1 MKYLLPGLLSACIIS
16 SLAHADVQLIAMG
29 EINAAYQDLSVKT
42 SGALE
47 NGVAGNIL
55 GGLGSGLAYA
65 GGNTFLALPDRGP
78 NAVSYNADIDD
89 TTSYIPRIQT
99 LNLALAANP
108 DYDASVT
115 GSMPY
120 ILSPFLLRTT
130 LLFSGKPLAYGTN
143 GTPSLNT
150 ANHFYF
156 SGRADNFNAA
166 NSSTFPL
173 NARLD
178 PEAIRV
184 ANDGKSVFITDE
196 YGPYVYQ
203 FNRITGKR
211 IKTFKLPAHFAVTKP
226 TAQEDTEIA
235 GNTSGRTTNKGMEGL
250 AITPDGSMLVGVMQA
265 NLLQDTKKYL
275 RIVTI
280 DIATGATKE
289 YGYLL
294 TDGSGVSEIV
304 AINNHEFLV
313 DERDGKGLGDDSDAI
328 AKKIF
333 KIDLNGATDVSQIA
347 SLDASSPVIS
357 KTLFLDLVTALNAV
371 GISAANVPAK
381 IEALAF
387 GPDMEINGVTK
398 HTLYIANDNDFLPSL
413 TDDLHPNGVANPNQF
428 YVFAID
434 AADLPNY
441 DAQDLAVNPGKN

>member
-1 MKYLLPGLLSACIIS
+1 MTMKYLLPGLLSACIIS

-150 ANHFYF
+150 ANYFYF

-203 FNRITGKR
+203 FNRVTGKR
-211 IKTFKLPAHFAVTKP
+211 IKTFKLPAHFAVAKP

-250 AITPDGSMLVGVMQA
+250 AITPDGSMLVGMMQA

-304 AINNHEFLV
+304 AINNHEFFS
-313 DERDGKGLGDDSDAI
+313 R
-328 AKKIF
+328 
-333 KIDLNGATDVSQIA
+333 
-347 SLDASSPVIS
+347 
-357 KTLFLDLVTALNAV
+357 
-371 GISAANVPAK
+371 
-381 IEALAF
+381 
-387 GPDMEINGVTK
+387 
-398 HTLYIANDNDFLPSL
+398 
-413 TDDLHPNGVANPNQF
+413 
-428 YVFAID
+428 
-434 AADLPNY
+434 
-441 DAQDLAVNPGKN
+441 